1 MKLLEH
7 SDWKKRIAFDNIIYK
22 TVKRF
27 SLRLNNHERELMDI
41 QIDFYRKHFS
51 LLQVMNHFQTLK
63 TTEEKEI
70 FIKAVVKR
78 IDCILYIPRMLQTYF
93 RKKIDSEFS
102 EYKDFFKLLLKY
114 GLEQKDS
121 NPMLKIYKAILG
133 QYYNKVVNRVK
144 SISKKSEIPVQK
156 KTLKP
161 EAVENT
167 ARALIHD
174 LQDDLILATIY
185 GRSSIRKSVPISI
198 VDDYGYGEWISKN
211 VTYNT
216 NRLFIY
222 SNHNTLTDVQ
232 LKHMIYFNV
241 YPGYGHFYNTVVD
254 KSKSMAFDNG
264 ATYLI
269 NGWAMYAMC
278 RNTNSAYAQNMMIEG
293 CLIARNLLK
302 KHLEKSY
309 ENINVYLLGKYT
321 KAKAQQYLL
330 DYTQYPGHY
339 MSYILGELAIE
350 FSMQK
355 GFGHSPVDYL
365 HSLSQVNCGDFFA
378 LYSPR
383 MQKKIAKTNVTAKIP
398 KKFLNK

>member
-1 MKLLEH
+1 MKLLEY

-22 TVKRF
+22 AVKRY

-51 LLQVMNHFQTLK
+51 LLQVMKHFKTLK
-63 TTEEKEI
+63 TKDDKET

-78 IDCILYIPRMLQTYF
+78 IDNILYIPRMLQTYF
-93 RKKIDSEFS
+93 RKKIESEFD
-102 EYKDFFKLLLKY
+102 EYKDFFKLLLSH
-114 GLEQKDS
+114 GLNQKDD
-121 NPMLKIYKAILG
+121 NPMLRIYKSILG
-133 QYYNKVVNRVK
+133 SYYGKVVKKVK
-144 SISKKSEIPVQK
+144 SIGKQKEIPVRK

-161 EAVENT
+161 EAIENT
-167 ARALIHD
+167 ARALIHKV
-174 LQDDLILATIY
+174 QDDLILATIY
-185 GRSSIRKSVPISI
+185 GRSSIRRTVPISI

-211 VTYNT
+211 VSFNT

-222 SNHNTLTDVQ
+222 NNHNTLTDVQ
-232 LKHMIYFNV
+232 LEHMIYFNV

-278 RNTNSAYAQNMMIEG
+278 RNTNSAYAQNMLIEG
-293 CLIARNLLK
+293 CLIGTNLLRK
-302 KHLEKSY
+302 KMSKAY
-309 ENINVYLLGKYT
+309 ENINVYLLGKYPR
-321 KAKAQQYLL
+321 AKALDFMI

-350 FSMQK
+350 CSMEK
-355 GFGHSPVDYL
+355 GFGATPVDYL
-365 HSLSQVNCGDFFA
+365 HSLSQINCGDFFA
-378 LYSPR
+378 LYSPK
-383 MQKKIAKTNVTAKIP
+383 MQKKILKTNVTAKIP
-398 KKFLNK
+398 KRFQ